1 MRPPENNKH
10 KQIWYLMGAY
20 ALSNYLI
27 RATLGFVAVAIQ
39 EELTNTTHGV
49 TRNKTTQVGQSGQP
63 ISEHRE
69 LKAIILSSFFMGYFM
84 NNICAG
90 LIASKF
96 GGQFTLKVACC
107 AWSTMTFIIPYVFDF
122 SYTTSFYVSFNL
134 LFLGISCA
142 PVFPASQVVFSEC
155 TTAENRA
162 TALGIRG
169 AGANIGALVSTLASP
184 FLISIMGW
192 RSTLKLY
199 GSLGIVF
206 VGVGEYIQMGET
218 MCCCF
223 KSKGYELVPA
233 SESSAEHSNRDKLE
247 NRHLSKSSQR
257 ISYETYMKIL
267 SSKSLQSGYL
277 CHVALNFT
285 NYTVLSY
292 MPTYFVDVLKVKL
305 SSTGQ
310 YLVFSTLAA
319 ILGNI
324 LSSRLIRYILQKRLF
339 TLLETRRSGAFI
351 VLVSMA
357 LGK

>member
-1 MRPPENNKH
+1 MGGAESYKH
-10 KQIWYLMGAY
+10 RQVWYLMGAY

-39 EELTNTTHGV
+39 EELTNTTTHV
-49 TRNKTTQVGQSGQP
+49 NKATQVGQNGHP
-63 ISEHRE
+63 TSERRG

-96 GGQFTLKVACC
+96 GGQLTLKVACC

-122 SYTTSFYVSFNL
+122 SYTTSFYISFNL

-142 PVFPASQVVFSEC
+142 PVFPASQVVFSKY
-155 TTAENRA
+155 TNAENRA

-206 VGVGEYIQMGET
+206 VGVGEYIQMCEGIRY
-218 MCCCF
+218 CF

-233 SESSAEHSNRDKLE
+233 SEYSAENSKCDQIE
-247 NRHLSKSSQR
+247 NRPLSKSSQR
-257 ISYETYMKIL
+257 ISYETYMKVL

-277 CHVALNFT
+277 CPLRQ
-285 NYTVLSY
+285 SY
-292 MPTYFVDVLKVKL
+292 KLHRSIILPTCYWM
-305 SSTGQ
+305 S
-310 YLVFSTLAA
+310 
-319 ILGNI
+319 
-324 LSSRLIRYILQKRLF
+324 
-339 TLLETRRSGAFI
+339 
-351 VLVSMA
+351 
-357 LGK
+357 